1 MQVVRDTVREAYPA
15 NGVSFKDA
23 ENVAVIDQLI
33 PTGEED
39 PNPTTY

>member
-1 MQVVRDTVREAYPA
+1 MEVVRDTVREAYPA

-23 ENVAVIDQLI
+23 QDVSPIDQLI

-39 PNPTTY
+39 PNPITY